1 MKQETFDKL
10 RKQASKSNET
20 STIRG
25 FWFIEKIKKAGIP
38 VSAIFTNDWSSSPNT
53 IVYVAIPYGSKKNGG
68 KSKEWKNRFGDTSVK
83 SALSFW
89 KSRN

>member
-10 RKQASKSNET
+10 KKESSKT
-20 STIRG
+20 RG
-25 FWFIEKIKKAGIP
+25 FWFVDKLKKAGIP
-38 VSAIFTNDWSSSPNT
+38 LSALATNDWGSSPNT
-53 IVYVAIPYGSKKNGG
+53 MVYITIPYGSKKNGG
-68 KSKEWKNRFGDTSVK
+68 KTKIWKNRFGDTSVK